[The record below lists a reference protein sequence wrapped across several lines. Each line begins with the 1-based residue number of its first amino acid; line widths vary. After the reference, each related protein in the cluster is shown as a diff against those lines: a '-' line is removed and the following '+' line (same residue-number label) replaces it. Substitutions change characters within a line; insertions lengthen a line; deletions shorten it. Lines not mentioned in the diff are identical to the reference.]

1 LQDTPAPSKVH
12 QTIKKKMPIIGKLL
26 KKTTELN
33 YRRTVHKG
41 LDFKDQLKTL
51 NKLLRF
57 ASNTQ
62 FGIHYN
68 FHGILESH
76 DEVEAFQKSIPITD
90 YERFYHEWLHRSLD
104 GESDVAWPG
113 VIKYFA
119 LSSGTTGSPSKRIPV
134 TKQMIRSFQRTTIK
148 QFTSIAELNLPEIFY
163 QKSFLAVGGSSK
175 LEKVGNHIEGDLSG
189 ILKKH
194 TSVVLLPLTK
204 PDAETAA
211 IKDWNKKLDRM
222 VEMAPQWDISTIAGI
237 PSWCIMLMER
247 IVAHYKVNNIH
258 DIWPNLELYMF
269 GGVYVEPYLSRL
281 NKVVGRPIH
290 VRNTYLAS
298 EGYFAY
304 QKSSIFFEFV
314 PFNRENFDESG
325 NIKQSAQAL
334 TINDVVA
341 GEDYALVIST
351 NAGLWRYMIG
361 DLVQFTDVEKREVK
375 ISGRIKQYLS
385 LVGEHLSLDNINV
398 AIQRA
403 AEDLGIDIPEFC
415 LFADTEKQCH
425 RWYFGSSVSTDAEK
439 IMATVDKL
447 LCELNDDYR
456 AVRKYDTLKK
466 PIPTCVSA
474 KVFYDFMEAK
484 GKLGSQNK
492 FPRVMNQHQSTE
504 WTLFMK
510 QFERPEL

>member
-1 LQDTPAPSKVH
+1 
-12 QTIKKKMPIIGKLL
+12 MPIIGKLL

-33 YRRTVHKG
+33 YKRTAHKG
-41 LDFKDQLKTL
+41 LDYKDQLKTL
-51 NKLLRF
+51 NKLLRM
-57 ASNTQ
+57 AAKTQ
-62 FGIHYN
+62 FG
-68 FHGILESH
+68 FHHHFQQLLESP
-76 DEVEAFQKSIPITD
+76 DMVEAFQQQVPITD
-90 YERFYHEWLHRSLD
+90 YELFYDRWLHRSID
-104 GESDVAWPG
+104 GERDVAWPG
-113 VIKYFA
+113 VVKYYA

-134 TKQMIRSFQRTTIK
+134 TKQMIRSFQRTSIK
-148 QFTSIAELNLPEIFY
+148 QFTSIAELNLPDAFY

-194 TSVVLLPLTK
+194 TSIVLLPLTK
-204 PDAETAA
+204 PDGETAA

-222 VEMAPQWDISTIAGI
+222 VEMAPSWDISTIAGV

-258 DIWPNLELYMF
+258 DIWPNLELYMH

-281 NKVVGRPIH
+281 NKVCGRPIH
-290 VRNTYLAS
+290 TRNTYLAS

-304 QKSSIFFEFV
+304 QKHTASEGMQLLLKSGIFFEFV

-325 NIKQSAQAL
+325 NIKEGANAL
-334 TINDVVA
+334 TINEVHPY
-341 GEDYALVIST
+341 EDYALVIST

-361 DLVQFTDVEKREVK
+361 DLVQFTDVEQREIK

-398 AIQRA
+398 AVQKA
-403 AEDLGIDIPEFC
+403 SEELGIDIPEFC

-425 RWYFGSSVSTDAEK
+425 RWYFGSSEILDGDKVMK
-439 IMATVDKL
+439 TVDRIL
-447 LCELNDDYR
+447 GELNDDYR
-456 AVRKYDTLKK
+456 AVRNYKTLND
-466 PIPTCVSA
+466 PIVNCTSM
-474 KVFYDFMEAK
+474 KIFYDFMEAK

-492 FPRVMNQHQSTE
+492 FPRVMNKHQSTE
-504 WTLFMK
+504 WLLFIS
-510 QFERPEL
+510 QFERAEF